1 MYLGKQ
7 IRALRARKG
16 VRQEALAGFLGVSAQ
31 AVSKWETEASLPDV
45 VLLPRIAVYFG
56 VTIDELFRLPAEEQ
70 FQRIENALWH
80 EIGGKTGLMSRR
92 LNTTAYFCSAASMK
106 TTNLCAPVC
115 CSRICITI
123 ALRRIIV

>member
-16 VRQEALAGFLGVSAQ
+16 VRQEELAGFLGVSAQ

-56 VTIDELFRLPAEEQ
+56 VTIDELFRLPAEER

-80 EIGGKTGLMSRR
+80 ENWRENQIDEQTFEHYRVFL
-92 LNTTAYFCSAASMK
+92 
-106 TTNLCAPVC
+106 
-115 CSRICITI
+115 
-123 ALRRIIV
+123 

>member
-16 VRQEALAGFLGVSAQ
+16 VRQEELAGFLGVSAQ
-31 AVSKWETEASLPDV
+31 AVSKWETEASLSDV

-80 EIGGKTGLMSRR
+80 ENWRENQIDEQTFEHYRVFL
-92 LNTTAYFCSAASMK
+92 
-106 TTNLCAPVC
+106 
-115 CSRICITI
+115 
-123 ALRRIIV
+123 